1 MTRNSAQLHTIV
13 LNVRA
18 RDDVYSAMPIR
29 VLQAVADT
37 DGIPAV
43 SATTEADG
51 GYLRFVEGDAV
62 RIVRQSR
69 IKGFAERA
77 AGLCDV
83 LLVDVPVDPDDL
95 GTSAPL
101 LDAIRTDAKAAG
113 VRLKVF
119 AMEKGALLQ
128 SPSADHCGILIGRVV
143 VGIAGADDFDIMLL
157 RSEPRLPCVMR
168 RPDDFLNQEGRP
180 LLTYL
185 QDDAIGA
192 WLQVC
197 IDANRNAPT
206 IRSILDRP

>member
-29 VLQAVADT
+29 VLQAVADA

-43 SATTEADG
+43 SATTEVDG

-62 RIVRQSR
+62 RIVRESR
-69 IKGFAERA
+69 IEGLAERA
-77 AGLCDV
+77 VGFGDV
-83 LLVDVPVDPDDL
+83 LLVDVPVNPDDL
-95 GTSAPL
+95 GASAPL
-101 LDAIRTDAKAAG
+101 LNAIRTDAKASG

-119 AMEKGALLQ
+119 TMEKGALLQ
-128 SPSADHCGILIGRVV
+128 SPSADHFGLLIGRVI
-143 VGIAGADDFDIMLL
+143 VGIIAAHDFDIMLL

-185 QDDAIGA
+185 QDDAIGT
-192 WLQVC
+192 WLQAC
-197 IDANRNAPT
+197 IDANRDAPT